1 MAQPAHVQV
10 ILSEHDVQKMTLPS
24 GIPQTVEELHSHVQI
39 TFGIPGNFCL
49 HFKDADFGNEF
60 FSLLSTND
68 ISDKSTIKVVYIE
81 PPTVTLTL
89 TNVESSF
96 ATISDSAASDY
107 VWSSASSHDTIP
119 VSPRLRSESPNQRS
133 KLWPAEFPVPRF
145 SSNTEILLQSS
156 NEKFTSSGILFG
168 TKDLISLLPDILGNL
183 AETIFEYTA
192 YPSSAHLSQ
201 VAEALVKK
209 HPCLKELGSFNGCY
223 GWIQRLKYK
232 INNFRSKLR
241 GTGCPEIVVN
251 SLKRKASHEQTP
263 AKNVEKTKKAEV
275 NYLFHKVKT
284 SESLEKER
292 VELLCEIMKRENGQ
306 VVAEK
311 MANTFSLRRKEIIH
325 EEPAVRDFMQRWPA
339 LFDAAQERNVKNL
352 VTHSLTHSSLT
363 RYYLNKKMIWYLL
376 MLKHCN

>member
-1 MAQPAHVQV
+1 MAQPAHLRV

-24 GIPQTVEELHSHVQI
+24 GIPQTVEELHSLVQI

-60 FSLLSTND
+60 FSLLSTTD
-68 ISDKSTIKVVYIE
+68 ISDKGTIKVVYIE

-89 TNVESSF
+89 TDVESSF
-96 ATISDSAASDY
+96 ATISDSAPFDD
-107 VWSSASSHDTIP
+107 VCSSASSHDTIP

-133 KLWPAEFPVPRF
+133 KLWPAEFPVARF
-145 SSNTEILLQSS
+145 SSNTEILLQSG
-156 NEKFTSSGILFG
+156 NEKFTLSGILFG

-183 AETIFEYTA
+183 AETIFEYTP

-209 HPCLKELGSFNGCY
+209 HPCLKEPGSFNGCY

-232 INNFRSKLR
+232 MNNFRSKLR

-263 AKNVEKTKKAEV
+263 AKNVKKPKKAEV
-275 NYLFHKVKT
+275 NYLPPFPQGET

-292 VELLCEIMKRENGQ
+292 VELLCEIMKRDNGQ

-311 MANTFSLRRKEIIH
+311 MAKTFSLRRKEIIH
-325 EEPAVRDFMQRWPA
+325 EAPAVREFMQRWPA
-339 LFDAAQERNVKNL
+339 LFDATQVRNV
-352 VTHSLTHSSLT
+352 
-363 RYYLNKKMIWYLL
+363 
-376 MLKHCN
+376 C